1 MNQVSIENLPESKKK
16 KKRRK
21 ILLQIKYIK
30 DETKLK

>member
-1 MNQVSIENLPESKKK
+1 MNQVSIENLPESKK